1 MACGNVGDLE
11 PLGLRAVLRGRFDA
25 PESRKHGFR
34 DLVADVAAH
43 LCPDVAF
50 AEGIEHH
57 VTIIGFEAAQADP
70 ARLALAGGVPVQ
82 RRQGFFERRARH
94 R

>member
-1 MACGNVGDLE
+1 V
-11 PLGLRAVLRGRFDA
+11 
-25 PESRKHGFR
+25 
-34 DLVADVAAH
+34 
-43 LCPDVAF
+43 PDVAF

-82 RRQGFFERRARH
+82 RRQGFFERRAAIGER
-94 R
+94 